1 MSQPD
6 VSVIVVNW
14 NTRDLLRECLASV
27 VAQMGEVALE
37 LLVVDNASTD
47 GSAEMVRQEFPQA
60 RLWVNAENRG
70 FAAANNQAIAQAQG
84 RYLFLLNSDAYLWP
98 GALQALRDFLDAH
111 PEAAVVG
118 PKVLNPD
125 GTTQPSCF
133 RFPTAW
139 DVFCEMA
146 FLSALFP
153 GSPLFNRRG
162 MGGFDRRT
170 VREVDWVLG
179 AAMAVR
185 REWAERVGGLD
196 EGYFVYAEEL
206 DWCRR
211 IRGAGGRIF
220 FFPGAEVVHYGG
232 VSKARARAAILPR
245 AFAGRFRYYERHHG
259 RGYARLV
266 RALTV
271 GGILPRMAVAALLGY
286 AGGRPSWR
294 EACRAYWGVL
304 RVAWQGYWT
313 PSGR

>member
-84 RYLFLLNSDAYLWP
+84 RYLFLLNSDAYLRP
-98 GALQALRDFLDAH
+98 GALQSLRDFLDAH

-196 EGYFVYAEEL
+196 EGYFIYAEEL

-245 AFAGRFRYYERHHG
+245 AFASRFRYYERHHG
-259 RGYARLV
+259 RTYALAVRGLTALGMGVRLLAQGLVVLV
-266 RALTV
+266 R
-271 GGILPRMAVAALLGY
+271 GD
-286 AGGRPSWR
+286 AGER
-294 EACRAYWGVL
+294 ETWRAYWSVL
-304 RVAWQGYWT
+304 QESLRG
-313 PSGR
+313 